1 MDLFD
6 AQECE
11 AGAQRLAPG
20 AVLLRGHAR
29 ACAAVLLRDIAAV
42 AAQSP
47 FRHLVT
53 PGGHAMSVA
62 TTSCGRLGWHSDAEG
77 YRYTAHDPHNS
88 GPWPVMP
95 HALQALAAEA
105 ARAAGYP
112 RFQPDTC
119 LINRY
124 AAGARLTLHQD
135 RHERSHAWPIVSV
148 SLGIPAVFL
157 FGGPRRGD
165 ATARLP
171 LTHGDVVV
179 WGGASRLNFHGV
191 LPLLAATHPLTGDCR
206 INLTFRRAG

>member
-1 MDLFD
+1 VDLFD

-20 AVLLRGHAR
+20 AVLLRGHA
-29 ACAAVLLRDIAAV
+29 
-42 AAQSP
+42 
-47 FRHLVT
+47 
-53 PGGHAMSVA
+53 MSVA
-62 TTSCGRLGWHSDAEG
+62 TTSCGRLGWHSDDKG
-77 YRYTAHDPHNS
+77 YRYTALDPLNS
-88 GPWPVMP
+88 RPWPDMP
-95 HALQALAAEA
+95 TALRSLAAAAAEA
-105 ARAAGYP
+105 AGYP
-112 RFQPDTC
+112 HFEPDTC

-148 SLGIPAVFL
+148 SLGIPAVFV
-157 FGGPRRGD
+157 FGGARRSD
-165 ATARLP
+165 RIARLP

-179 WGGASRLNFHGV
+179 WGGPSRLNFHGV